1 MDSSSWQLRGSFFGF
16 QSAKAKRDLTGSS
29 HFSLKPHKHKLAENK
44 VTAEKQALFKAS
56 YIPLWSQKRWKI
68 ILLAL
73 RLKILHIHKE
83 VIHWLF
89 MDSQRFQRRLKKN
102 SLFFVFLYRYT
113 VFVRTSVSGDD
124 RMFFLCSFLQF
135 VHLLRQTGV
144 SIAFLAVLL

>member
-89 MDSQRFQRRLKKN
+89 MDSQRFQRRLKKTHCF
-102 SLFFVFLYRYT
+102 LFFCTDTQFLSEHPSLGMIECSS
-113 VFVRTSVSGDD
+113 FV
-124 RMFFLCSFLQF
+124 
-135 VHLLRQTGV
+135 
-144 SIAFLAVLL
+144 AFSSSCTF